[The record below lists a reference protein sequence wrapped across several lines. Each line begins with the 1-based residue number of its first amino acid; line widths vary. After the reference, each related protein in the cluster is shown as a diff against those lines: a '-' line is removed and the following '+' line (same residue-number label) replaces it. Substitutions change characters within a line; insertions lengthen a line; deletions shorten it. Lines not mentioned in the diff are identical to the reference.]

1 MTDKETIVIDLKN
14 LAENMKSE
22 MSANVHEHI
31 WNMIQG
37 IEHDFKLGQY
47 NEAKE

>member
-1 MTDKETIVIDLKN
+1 MKDIETIVIDLKN

-22 MSANVHEHI
+22 MSVNVHEQI
-31 WNMIQG
+31 WNLIQS

-47 NEAKE
+47 SEAKK